1 MVAETQL
8 CNSQRETQ
16 LVLETQLS
24 TLSQL
29 SNTPSVELSFDEDS
43 SASSSTN
50 SLTENDDPNHE
61 PRRSGRVK
69 KPTRDKASQ
78 LSQEAA
84 AARLKASK
92 QSKGKKVRKAKLMN
106 TSQLLDEFTLD

>member
-16 LVLETQLS
+16 LVPKTQLL

-29 SNTPSVELSFDEDS
+29 SKTPSVELDEDS
-43 SASSSTN
+43 SASSSTD
-50 SLTENDDPNHE
+50 SLTKNDDPNHE
-61 PRRSGRVK
+61 PRRSRRVK
-69 KPTRDKASQ
+69 KPSQDKASQ

-92 QSKGKKVRKAKLMN
+92 QGKGKKVRKAKLIN